1 MYRSGDGWISQG
13 SRAKNW
19 KFPAMVRIFSLNSSC
34 EAVEVCPKRWP
45 PAGYDLVTREFWIR
59 GRGIPGIE

>member
-1 MYRSGDGWISQG
+1 MYRTGDGWISQA

-34 EAVEVCPKRWP
+34 EAVEV
-45 PAGYDLVTREFWIR
+45 LS
-59 GRGIPGIE
+59 